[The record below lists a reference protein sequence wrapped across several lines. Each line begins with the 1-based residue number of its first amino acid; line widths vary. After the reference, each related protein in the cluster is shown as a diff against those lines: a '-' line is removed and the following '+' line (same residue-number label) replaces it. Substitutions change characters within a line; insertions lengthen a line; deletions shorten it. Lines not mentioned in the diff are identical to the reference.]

1 MTLQPL
7 AGRHQ
12 LTPLAQ
18 ARGAAPIWSQWF
30 THFWMFKGAASYAI
44 SLIDLLSGVTAIE
57 GNGAVPWATGT
68 GLSFVAASAKYL
80 KMGVVPTTGNTL
92 LIQYANC
99 VTAVSGWL
107 CEARGA
113 FTRQMGFRV
122 EAASVRYEDGG
133 ERDVAPTL
141 ATGNLGVTAQ
151 QGYRNGVANGAPT
164 AAWTGAGTV
173 ELYVGCRNIG
183 GAPSSYCTA
192 EIRAL
197 GFKNDGTLTAAQM
210 LAAET
215 AMAAL

>member
-1 MTLQPL
+1 MLYTPI
-7 AGRHQ
+7 GRCQ

-18 ARGAAPIWSQWF
+18 VQGAALIWTQWF
-30 THFWMFKGAASYAI
+30 THFWMFKGAASYAV
-44 SLIDLLSGVTAIE
+44 SLTDLISGVTAVE

-92 LIQYANC
+92 MIQYANC
-99 VTAVSGWL
+99 IVALGAWL
-107 CEARGA
+107 CEARNA

-122 EAASVRYEDGG
+122 EAGNVRYEDGG
-133 ERDVAPTL
+133 ERDVVPTL

-164 AAWTGAGTV
+164 AVWTGPGTT
-173 ELYVGCRNIG
+173 ELYVGCRNVG
-183 GAPSSYCTA
+183 GAPSNYCTA

-210 LAAET
+210 LAAAT